1 MPPRYAK
8 KVDTNHQEIR
18 DGLRQLGFEVLDTNK
33 MGGGM
38 SDLVVAV
45 DDTTY
50 FIEIKNKEGR
60 NRMTPDELAFEDM
73 IRERAVYKVV
83 YSIEEAVQLVERGGK
98 D

>member
-8 KVDTNHQEIR
+8 RVDGNHHDIR

-45 DDTTY
+45 DDVTY

-60 NRMTPDELAFEDM
+60 NRMTIDELLFESM
-73 IRERAVYKVV
+73 IRERAVYAVV
-83 YSIEEAVQLVERGGK
+83 NSIEEAVQLVERG
-98 D
+98 